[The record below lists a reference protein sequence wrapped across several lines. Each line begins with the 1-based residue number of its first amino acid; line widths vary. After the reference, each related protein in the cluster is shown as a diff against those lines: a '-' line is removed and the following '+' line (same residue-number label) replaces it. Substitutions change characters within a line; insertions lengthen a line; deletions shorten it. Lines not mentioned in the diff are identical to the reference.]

1 MIYIVE
7 DDAAIRELEQYAL
20 QSSGY
25 EAQSFESS
33 EGFWQAMHAAE
44 PELVILD
51 VMLPGEDGF
60 SILKKLRNTPSLR
73 RLPIIMVTAKSSELD
88 TVRGL
93 DCGADDYITKPFGI
107 MEFLSRVRAA
117 RRSAPEEK
125 TNVYAFHE
133 ILLDNA
139 RHSVT
144 VNGAHVDLT
153 YKEYSLLR
161 LLLEKHQPCR
171 HPRDDFAGGVGHRHF
186 GGEPHR
192 GHAHPHPAQKAGRC
206 REVHLHCAQGRP
218 ISWPTARR
226 RPKNET
232 TEHGRKKSA
241 TGCSS
246 WALSGSSAP
255 PHSASSCSIRRS
267 GNRHGPRW
275 KMKRIWLLPAVSRS
289 THRASFPPTSTQSAH
304 HADRIGRH
312 GAV

>member
-25 EAQSFESS
+25 EVQSFETS
-33 EGFWQAMHAAE
+33 EPFWQAMRTAE

-60 SILKKLRNTPSLR
+60 SILKKLRNTPALR

-117 RRSAPEEK
+117 LRRSAPEGK
-125 TNVYAFHE
+125 QNVYAFHE

-144 VNGAHVDLT
+144 VNGTHIDLT

-161 LLLEKHQPCR
+161 LLLENKQIAPSR
-171 HPRDDFAGGVGHRHF
+171 IIA
-186 GGEPHR
+186 
-192 GHAHPHPAQKAGRC
+192 AGRG
-206 REVHLHCAQGRP
+206 ESLPVDPAKT
-218 ISWPTARR
+218 SEARAKNR
-226 RPKNET
+226 RTEIILTPKLDELMQLMKNE
-232 TEHGRKKSA
+232 E
-241 TGCSS
+241 
-246 WALSGSSAP
+246 
-255 PHSASSCSIRRS
+255 
-267 GNRHGPRW
+267 
-275 KMKRIWLLPAVSRS
+275 
-289 THRASFPPTSTQSAH
+289 
-304 HADRIGRH
+304 
-312 GAV
+312 